1 MSSLVKN
8 TLQINLGT
16 SGLMVFL
23 MFFCSMALSAVS
35 TIPAP
40 PVSVDSFILVDH
52 ETGKVLAERNADN
65 KVEPASLVKI
75 MTTYVVAQAIRDG
88 HLNLTETT
96 KVSKK
101 AWKMEGSRMFIE
113 VGKRVSVDDLL
124 NGVIIQS
131 GNDSSVALAEHLF
144 GTEKAFVGQM
154 NFEAEKLKMSNSRF
168 GNVTGLPDSKTYLSA
183 RDVVTLSR
191 ALIKE
196 FPEIYARFRLKE
208 FKYNNINQRN
218 RNALLFRDTSVDGI
232 KTGYT
237 ESAGYCLVTSAKK
250 KSMRL
255 VAAVMG
261 AKSNYV
267 RVKDSRTLLSYG
279 FRFFDTR
286 EIFKSGEEVGIPRV
300 WLGKSDLVRA
310 GVRAPVF
317 LTMQKEQFSNIQFS
331 NNFIEPLRAPIEKGQ
346 IIGKVEISSPSGIN
360 YSEDIV
366 ALEKVEKAGFFSSLP
381 DHIELLFN

>member
-1 MSSLVKN
+1 M
-8 TLQINLGT
+8 
-16 SGLMVFL
+16 
-23 MFFCSMALSAVS
+23 
-35 TIPAP
+35 
-40 PVSVDSFILVDH
+40 
-52 ETGKVLAERNADN
+52 
-65 KVEPASLVKI
+65 
-75 MTTYVVAQAIRDG
+75 
-88 HLNLTETT
+88 
-96 KVSKK
+96 
-101 AWKMEGSRMFIE
+101 
-113 VGKRVSVDDLL
+113 
-124 NGVIIQS
+124 
-131 GNDSSVALAEHLF
+131 
-144 GTEKAFVGQM
+144 
-154 NFEAEKLKMSNSRF
+154 
-168 GNVTGLPDSKTYLSA
+168 
-183 RDVVTLSR
+183 
-191 ALIKE
+191 
-196 FPEIYARFRLKE
+196 
-208 FKYNNINQRN
+208 
-218 RNALLFRDTSVDGI
+218 DGI

-346 IIGKVEISSPSGIN
+346 VIGKVEISSPSGIN